1 MVRDGAGAASLT
13 MLACALLAS
22 YAYFYQ
28 AGGWNQNSRF
38 DLVTAIVER
47 GTVRIDAYADNTG
60 DKTVFDGHVYSDKAP
75 GQALAAVPLVALAT
89 AFARIV
95 GVDPTGPV
103 SMAILSYAATVWAAA
118 APTVVAAMCL
128 GWSAKRLGASASG
141 A

>member
-1 MVRDGAGAASLT
+1 MVRDGAGEASLT

-38 DLVTAIVER
+38 DLVRALVER

-75 GQALAAVPLVALAT
+75 GQALAAVPLVAIGT
-89 AFARIV
+89 AFANVV
-95 GVDPTGPV
+95 GADPTRPASV
-103 SMAILSYAATVWAAA
+103 AILAY
-118 APTVVAAMCL
+118 
-128 GWSAKRLGASASG
+128 
-141 A
+141 